1 MYVVPSVELVKVEE
15 LFHLLT
21 LVEFLLVNRFV
32 VRVLKRKTNEM
43 NVKVCFVYRRVRLPR
58 MYKDGSLGSEFKF
71 SCCS

>member
-32 VRVLKRKTNEM
+32 VVRVLKRKERKRNECKGM
-43 NVKVCFVYRRVRLPR
+43 LCIQEGEAPKNVQRRITR
-58 MYKDGSLGSEFKF
+58 K
-71 SCCS
+71 